1 MNSKN
6 RNTVTFHSSV
16 VFFSIFFSLLS
27 LHLDDIIQRRIPFK
41 IANENQLTVSC
52 NSLSNSPAYVMDRL
66 TCSI

>member
-1 MNSKN
+1 MDSKN

-16 VFFSIFFSLLS
+16 VSFSIFFFLLS
-27 LHLDDIIQRRIPFK
+27 LQLDDIIQRRIPFK

-52 NSLSNSPAYVMDRL
+52 NSLSDSLAYVMDRL